1 MLILSNISIVF
12 TYFWKNYLYHYVVS
26 IIDMNIRIRPN
37 NRKSNSD
44 SFILCPDGHKNVRGL
59 DDCATCDSPLINF
72 QQELKFIIDMF
83 TNQNL
88 TETKKIINLGIGLY
102 GSQTIFNLSTNIY
115 QSSSNYLVLGSSKL
129 DLESF
134 SDIKN
139 NNVESNNGIF
149 KFDLNISNEINLWSG
164 IGSNL
169 SENKQLD
176 DHIRRVGI
184 NENIQDQ
191 TVILTGLLGEPLVS
205 AITPYVLRKIQ
216 SINQGTSRI
225 IFSVL
230 PSTTDTD
237 QIQFNAYCGLSRI
250 IKSQKASGDIL
261 VVLQGNALEKMI
273 GIDRSGKTL
282 NSDVLVPR
290 MLNLI
295 SEHGTTINNLS
306 RIAKS
311 LKVLAFSPV
320 YVYGRSYE
328 IYDNIKNILDD
339 AAYFPLS
346 PFEFESI
353 ILSIAIIRVPET
365 VLQNISSKRI
375 EDDYNS
381 WNRKRFPALK
391 ESLLHIV
398 PVRETSDRMDV
409 LLLLG
414 GAKLAN
420 IIKPLQNGYDSFKSY
435 IHDME
440 LWDEFNITEDDLKKL
455 ENTFVIYDKNL
466 NKLLRTRS

>member
-1 MLILSNISIVF
+1 MS
-12 TYFWKNYLYHYVVS
+12 
-26 IIDMNIRIRPN
+26 IRIRPN
-37 NRKSNSD
+37 NRKQNYN
-44 SFILCPDGHKNVRGL
+44 SFILCPNGHKNVRGL
-59 DDCATCDSPLINF
+59 DDCATCDIPLINF

-83 TNQNL
+83 DNQNVKQ
-88 TETKKIINLGIGLY
+88 TKKIINLGLGLY
-102 GSQTIFNLSTNIY
+102 GSQTIHNLSTNIY
-115 QSSSNYLVLGSSKL
+115 QSSSNYLLLGSSKS

-134 SDIKN
+134 SDVNTDDI
-139 NNVESNNGIF
+139 ESNNGMF
-149 KFDLNISNEINLWSG
+149 KFDLNIGNQINLWSS
-164 IGSNL
+164 IESNL

-184 NENIQDQ
+184 NENINDQ

-216 SINQGTSRI
+216 SINRGTSRI
-225 IFSVL
+225 IFSAL
-230 PSTTDTD
+230 PSTNDTD

-250 IKSQKASGDIL
+250 IKSQKTSGDIL
-261 VVLQGNALEKMI
+261 VVLQGNALEKMV
-273 GIDRSGKTL
+273 GIDRSGQTL
-282 NSDVLVPR
+282 NSEVLVPR

-295 SEHGTTINNLS
+295 SEHGSTINNLS

-381 WNRKRFPALK
+381 WNRKRFPVLK

-398 PVRETSDRMDV
+398 PVRESSDRIDV

-414 GAKLAN
+414 GAKLEHM
-420 IIKPLQNGYDSFKSY
+420 IKPLQNGYERFKSY
-435 IHDME
+435 IQDME

-455 ENTFVIYDKNL
+455 ENTVVLYDKNL
-466 NKLLRTRS
+466 NKLLRPSS

>member
-1 MLILSNISIVF
+1 MS
-12 TYFWKNYLYHYVVS
+12 
-26 IIDMNIRIRPN
+26 IRISSN
-37 NRKSNSD
+37 NRKQSYT
-44 SFILCPDGHKNVRGL
+44 SFIFCPNGHKNVSGL
-59 DDCATCDSPLINF
+59 DDCATCDMPIIDF

-83 TNQNL
+83 ENQNL
-88 TETKKIINLGIGLY
+88 KETKKIINLGIGLY

-115 QSSSNYLVLGSSKL
+115 QPSSNYLVLGSSKS
-129 DLESF
+129 DLELF
-134 SDIKN
+134 SNIKTD
-139 NNVESNNGIF
+139 VESNNGIF
-149 KFDLNISNEINLWSG
+149 TFDLNTSNEINLWSN
-164 IGSNL
+164 IESSL

-176 DHIRRVGI
+176 DYIRRVGI
-184 NENIQDQ
+184 NENIKDQ

-225 IFSVL
+225 IFSAL
-230 PSTTDTD
+230 PSTNDTD

-261 VVLQGNALEKMI
+261 VVLQGNALEKMV
-273 GIDRSGKTL
+273 GIDRSGQTL
-282 NSDVLVPR
+282 NSEVLVPR

-353 ILSIAIIRVPET
+353 ILSIAIIRVPEN

-381 WNRKRFPALK
+381 WNRKRFPVLK

-398 PVRETSDRMDV
+398 PVRESSDRIDV

-414 GAKLAN
+414 GAKLEN
-420 IIKPLQNGYDSFKSY
+420 IIKPLQNGYDRFKSY
-435 IHDME
+435 IRDME

-455 ENTFVIYDKNL
+455 ENTVVIYDKNL
-466 NKLLRTRS
+466 NKLLRTHR